1 MKSFFLSDR
10 FCTITDE
17 QHEIEMIKMK
27 NGCGREG
34 GGETDWDK
42 THTKKILVKDCN
54 PSQWFSA
61 PVCKEKEPGGG
72 FGN

>member
-1 MKSFFLSDR
+1 MGKSMKSFFLSDR

-34 GGETDWDK
+34 GGETD
-42 THTKKILVKDCN
+42 
-54 PSQWFSA
+54 
-61 PVCKEKEPGGG
+61 
-72 FGN
+72 